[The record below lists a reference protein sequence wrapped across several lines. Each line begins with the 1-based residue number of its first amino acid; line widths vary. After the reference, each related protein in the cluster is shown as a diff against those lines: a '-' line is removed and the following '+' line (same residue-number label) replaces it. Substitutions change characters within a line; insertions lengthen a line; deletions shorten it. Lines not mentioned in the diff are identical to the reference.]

1 MPARN
6 GAGARV
12 RCRAPGAHAVPA
24 STPGATLAAARAR
37 RYPRAMVQHRM
48 TPGRAKPTARRRD
61 ADAPSAA
68 DGARLE
74 GAVRWTERGAWLVAV
89 AIALAAHV
97 TFLRHAGG
105 LWRDEANTA
114 AFAAMPSL
122 AHLIGALR
130 HDSVPLAS
138 TLLFRAWSAIG
149 LGADAGLRTLGLLV
163 GLGVLGALAWSARV
177 TGARVPAASLVLVAL
192 GAWTVRGGDAIR
204 PTGLGV
210 LAIVLA
216 FATLVRAL
224 ERPDR
229 LRVVAA
235 LAAAVLAVQSIYA
248 NVPLVAALALAA
260 IVAGALARSRERIAL
275 GAGVGAAA
283 ALSLLPYLPAVRAA
297 SAWSELVR
305 SRADF
310 SQARLALGATRGWDV
325 ALGALLA
332 LAALVLAWRTRR
344 DAAAEAGGAWPR
356 AAFAATALVAG
367 AIGFAGFVAWSR
379 LPSQPWYYLPAMALA
394 AVSIDALLAPALRSP
409 RARLGAALVVIGL
422 AAAHAPALVSAVAV
436 RQTNLDRVA
445 ARVAAE
451 AAPNDLVVVTPWFC
465 GVTFQR
471 YYHGRAPWITIP
483 PLADHAIH
491 RYDLVAERMREPG
504 CADSTWAILSAALDR
519 GGRLWLVGRLPALDP
534 DERPEPPG
542 PAPDAGLGWSADL
555 YGEAWEKRIVAQL
568 LPRLVGAD
576 PVEVPVDGAVSEYED
591 VPLFVLSGRR

>member
-1 MPARN
+1 
-6 GAGARV
+6 
-12 RCRAPGAHAVPA
+12 
-24 STPGATLAAARAR
+24 
-37 RYPRAMVQHRM
+37 MVQPRT

-68 DGARLE
+68 NGARLE
-74 GAVRWTERGAWLVAV
+74 GAVRWTERGAWLVAL
-89 AIALAAHV
+89 ALALAAHV

-105 LWRDEANTA
+105 LWRDEANAA

-122 AHLIGALR
+122 ARIAEALR

-138 TLLFRAWSAIG
+138 TLLVRAWSAIG
-149 LGADAGLRTLGLLV
+149 LGSDAGLRALGFAI

-177 TGARVPAASLVLVAL
+177 AGARVPAASLVLVAL
-192 GAWTVRGGDAIR
+192 DAWTVRGGDAIR

-229 LRVVAA
+229 VRTGVAI
-235 LAAAVLAVQSIYA
+235 AAAVLAVQSLYA
-248 NVPLVAALALAA
+248 NVPLVGALALAA
-260 IVAGALARSRERIAL
+260 IVAGALARSRARVAL
-275 GAGVGAAA
+275 GAGVGAVA

-310 SQARLALGATRGWDV
+310 AQARLALGATRGWDV
-325 ALGALLA
+325 ALWALLA
-332 LAALVLAWRTRR
+332 LAALAFAWRRR
-344 DAAAEAGGAWPR
+344 GAAADAGADGAWPR

-367 AIGFAGFVAWSR
+367 TLGFAGFVAWSR

-394 AVSIDALLAPALRSP
+394 AVAIDALLAPTLRSP
-409 RARLGAALVVIGL
+409 RARLGAALAVIAL
-422 AAAHAPALVSAVAV
+422 AAAHAPAILPAVAV

-451 AAPNDLVVVTPWFC
+451 ATPNDLVVVTPWFC

-491 RYDLVAERMREPG
+491 RYDLVAQRMREPG
-504 CADSTWAILSAALDR
+504 CADSTWAIVSAALDR

-542 PAPDAGLGWSADL
+542 VAPDAGLGWSADL

-591 VPLFVLSGRR
+591 VPLFVLTGRR